1 MSSCFQST
9 RWIRN
14 GSLAAGAAIAA
25 WFVLAGGESHLVVR
39 ILYGVMIFALV
50 GVVGFGIA
58 QFRSMRLMNQALA
71 LLNQELEPARF
82 LHAFTPAAARCRK
95 DTIQGVMAWVYVSA
109 GYMAQGDAEKAL
121 GVLDGLH
128 PEQMKSRGLAAEGL
142 VLNQK
147 FQCQYALG
155 DTEGAARTLE
165 RLGELAREMAKRQPS
180 AAKNLS
186 YNVHLFGEYLRFA
199 GEGEADTAYLEE
211 EIRLSANRL
220 HRQQVRMVLA
230 DIYRAMGR
238 REDELRLLR
247 EVSREGGGLAC
258 REEALRRLK
267 ASDIGEEVEG

>member
-25 WFVLAGGESHLVVR
+25 WFVLAGGDSHLVVR
-39 ILYGVMIFALV
+39 ILYGVLIFALV

-58 QFRSMRLMNQALA
+58 QFYSMRLMNQALA
-71 LLNQELEPARF
+71 LLNQELEPDRF
-82 LHAFTPAAARCRK
+82 LEAFTPAAARCRK
-95 DTIQGVMAWVYVSA
+95 DTIQGIMTWVYVSA
-109 GYMAQGDAEKAL
+109 GYMAKGDTEKAL
-121 GVLDGLH
+121 SVLDGLH

-155 DTEGAARTLE
+155 DLEGAGQTLQ
-165 RLGELAREMAKRQPS
+165 RLRELAQEMARRQPA

-199 GEGEADTAYLEE
+199 REGEADTAYLEE

-230 DIYRAMGR
+230 DMYRAMGR
-238 REDELRLLR
+238 REDELRLLQ
-247 EVSREGGGLAC
+247 EVSREGGGLAVRKEADKRLAAC
-258 REEALRRLK
+258 EEREL
-267 ASDIGEEVEG
+267 EE